1 MKLLEDYDDNGFIYE
16 RGSVIL
22 KGYFFQETHQTESN
36 VCFQYYQPDV
46 VSCQYSHLV
55 CVVRIKLIEV
65 QSKKKFKVKKWRMSK
80 SDDEGIIEDGIPLL
94 FF

>member
-1 MKLLEDYDDNGFIYE
+1 M
-16 RGSVIL
+16 
-22 KGYFFQETHQTESN
+22 
-36 VCFQYYQPDV
+36 
-46 VSCQYSHLV
+46 

-80 SDDEGIIEDGIPLL
+80 SDDEWIIEDGIPLL